1 MAQPTRVSC
10 SSRRACSSNLAVFP
24 EEGSCGSPLLFRLHL
39 GQNLSMRRLHK
50 LVLRRS
56 ILALAVLSLPLLR
69 AQNPSQTAPV
79 TQTPD
84 APTAT
89 SRAAPVGSSPNL
101 VQLRL
106 MIDRGHPADALKELD
121 PLSAQQPA
129 PPGVN
134 RLRGL
139 ALYSQ
144 NQFAEADAAFAR
156 ALKQDPHDEES
167 TQLRGLTLF
176 RLGRPADAIPL
187 LESAHDWTS
196 QTRVDPSYVLALCYL
211 DTRNYDNARRA
222 FATQYGFPPDSAP
235 AYLLAARMLLRR
247 EYLPVAQQFARKAL
261 ELDPQLPLAH
271 ALLGEIALAGEH
283 LDEAIAEFEKER
295 LRNPLDG
302 SIYDRLGD
310 AYTRAGDY
318 TKAQQS
324 LQRALLL
331 EPNSTGPYILL
342 GKVLL
347 KRQDPTSAM
356 MYLERAE
363 KMDPNNY
370 MTHSLLGQVYR
381 ALGRA
386 EDASRE
392 TQTSQKIQAA
402 GEPKLET
409 VR

>member
-1 MAQPTRVSC
+1 
-10 SSRRACSSNLAVFP
+10 
-24 EEGSCGSPLLFRLHL
+24 
-39 GQNLSMRRLHK
+39 MRRLYK
-50 LVLRRS
+50 LLLLRS
-56 ILALAVLSLPLLR
+56 ILTLAVLSLPLLR
-69 AQNPSQTAPV
+69 AQNPTQPV
-79 TQTPD
+79 PVAQTPD
-84 APTAT
+84 APKAT
-89 SRAAPVGSSPNL
+89 TGATPAGSSPNL
-101 VQLRL
+101 IQLRL
-106 MIDRGHPADALKELD
+106 LIDRGHSAEALKELD
-121 PLSAQQPA
+121 PLSARQPA
-129 PPGVN
+129 PAGVN

-144 NQFAEADAAFAR
+144 NQFVEADAAFAS

-167 TQLRGLTLF
+167 TQMRGLTLF

-211 DTRNYDNARRA
+211 DTRSYDNARRA
-222 FATQYGFPPDSAP
+222 FATQYGFSPDSAP
-235 AYLLAARMLLRR
+235 AYLLTARMLLRR
-247 EYLPVAQQFARKAL
+247 EYLPVAQQFATKAL

-283 LDEAIAEFEKER
+283 IDEAIAEFEKER
-295 LRNPLDG
+295 LRNPLNG

-318 TKAQQS
+318 TRAQQS

-347 KRQDPTSAM
+347 KRQDPASAM

-363 KMDPNNY
+363 KMDPGNY

-381 ALGRA
+381 SLGRT
-386 EDASRE
+386 EDATRE
-392 TQTSQKIQAA
+392 TQISQKIQAA
-402 GEPKLET
+402 SEPKLET
-409 VR
+409 IH

>member
-1 MAQPTRVSC
+1 MRFLRKTA
-10 SSRRACSSNLAVFP
+10 
-24 EEGSCGSPLLFRLHL
+24 LL
-39 GQNLSMRRLHK
+39 
-50 LVLRRS
+50 RS
-56 ILALAVLSLPLLR
+56 ILTLGVLALSLAH
-69 AQNPSQTAPV
+69 AQTPSQTPGTANSATRDTPV
-79 TQTPD
+79 
-84 APTAT
+84 
-89 SRAAPVGSSPNL
+89 VSSPNL
-101 VQLRL
+101 LQLRM
-106 MIDRGHPADALKELD
+106 MIDRGHTADALKQLD
-121 PLSAQQPA
+121 TLAAQNPA
-129 PPGVN
+129 PAGVN

-144 NQFAEADAAFAR
+144 NQFAEADSAFAS

-187 LESAHDWTS
+187 LESAHQWTS
-196 QTRVDPSYVLALCYL
+196 QTKIDPSYVLALCYL
-211 DTRNYDNARRA
+211 DTRQYDNARQA
-222 FATQYGFPPDSAP
+222 FAIQYGFPPDSAP

-247 EYLPVAQQFARKAL
+247 EYLPIAQQFATKSL

-283 LDEAIAEFEKER
+283 LDVAIAEFEKER

-331 EPNSTGPYILL
+331 EPNATGPYILL

-347 KRQDPTSAM
+347 KRQDPVSAT

-363 KMDPNNY
+363 KMDPSNY
-370 MTHSLLGQVYR
+370 ITHSLLGQAYR
-381 ALGRA
+381 SLGRM

-402 GEPKLET
+402 SEPKLET
-409 VR
+409 VH

>member
-1 MAQPTRVSC
+1 M
-10 SSRRACSSNLAVFP
+10 
-24 EEGSCGSPLLFRLHL
+24 
-39 GQNLSMRRLHK
+39 
-50 LVLRRS
+50 LRPFK
-56 ILALAVLSLPLLR
+56 IALIRFLYISTVLSLQL
-69 AQNPSQTAPV
+69 AQAQVPPQTPGISNGAPQSAPV
-79 TQTPD
+79 D
-84 APTAT
+84 APQ
-89 SRAAPVGSSPNL
+89 NL
-101 VQLRL
+101 IQLRL
-106 MIDRGHPADALKELD
+106 MIDRGHPADALKQLD
-121 PLSAQQPA
+121 TLAAQQPV
-129 PPGVN
+129 PSGVN

-144 NQFAEADAAFAR
+144 NQYPEADAAFAS

-167 TQLRGLTLF
+167 EQLRGLTLF
-176 RLGRPADAIPL
+176 RLGRPSDAIPL
-187 LESAHDWTS
+187 LESAHEWTS

-211 DTRNYDNARRA
+211 DTRQFDNARRA

-247 EYLPVAQQFARKAL
+247 EYLPAAQQFAAKAL

-283 LDEAIAEFEKER
+283 LDEAIAEFQKER
-295 LRNPLDG
+295 TRNPLDG

-310 AYTRAGDY
+310 AYTRSGDY
-318 TKAQQS
+318 TKAQQF

-347 KRQDPTSAM
+347 KRQDPASAM

-363 KMDPNNY
+363 KMDSSNFI
-370 MTHSLLGQVYR
+370 THSLLGQAYR
-381 ALGRA
+381 SLGRA

-402 GEPKLET
+402 SQPKLET
-409 VR
+409 VH

>member
-1 MAQPTRVSC
+1 
-10 SSRRACSSNLAVFP
+10 
-24 EEGSCGSPLLFRLHL
+24 
-39 GQNLSMRRLHK
+39 MRRLRK
-50 LVLRRS
+50 LFL
-56 ILALAVLSLPLLR
+56 IELLLAPAVLSQSLLG
-69 AQNPSQTAPV
+69 AQKPEQAAPAA
-79 TQTPD
+79 QAPD
-84 APTAT
+84 ALSAT
-89 SRAAPVGSSPNL
+89 TGAAPAGSTPNL
-101 VQLRL
+101 VQLRV
-106 MIDRGHPADALKELD
+106 MIDRGRSADALKELN
-121 PLSAQQPA
+121 PLSARQPA
-129 PPGVN
+129 PAGVN

-139 ALYSQ
+139 ALYTQ
-144 NQFAEADAAFAR
+144 NQFVEADVAFAS

-187 LESAHDWTS
+187 LESAHEWTS

-211 DTRNYDNARRA
+211 DTRNYDNARRS

-235 AYLLAARMLLRR
+235 AYLLTARMLLRR
-247 EYLPVAQQFARKAL
+247 EYLPVAQQFAAKAL

-295 LRNPLDG
+295 LRNPLNG

-347 KRQDPTSAM
+347 KRQDPASAM

-363 KMDPNNY
+363 KMDPSNY

-381 ALGRA
+381 SLGRT

-392 TQTSQKIQAA
+392 IQISQKIQAA
-402 GEPKLET
+402 SEPKLET
-409 VR
+409 VH

>member
-1 MAQPTRVSC
+1 
-10 SSRRACSSNLAVFP
+10 
-24 EEGSCGSPLLFRLHL
+24 
-39 GQNLSMRRLHK
+39 MRRLHK
-50 LVLRRS
+50 LVLLRS
-56 ILALAVLSLPLLR
+56 ILTLAVLPLPLLR
-69 AQNPSQTAPV
+69 AQSPA
-79 TQTPD
+79 QTPGTSNTVIGD
-84 APTAT
+84 AP
-89 SRAAPVGSSPNL
+89 SVSSPNL

-106 MIDRGHPADALKELD
+106 MIDRGHTEDALKQLD
-121 PLSAQQPA
+121 TLAAQQPVPA
-129 PPGVN
+129 GVN
-134 RLRGL
+134 RLRGV

-144 NQFAEADAAFAR
+144 NRFAEADAAFAS
-156 ALKQDPHDEES
+156 ALTQDPHDEES

-187 LESAHDWTS
+187 LESTHGWTS
-196 QTRVDPSYVLALCYL
+196 ETKVDPSYVLALCYL
-211 DTRNYDNARRA
+211 DTRQYDNARRA
-222 FATQYGFPPDSAP
+222 LATQYGFPPDSAP

-247 EYLPVAQQFARKAL
+247 EYLPIAQQFATKAL

-271 ALLGEIALAGEH
+271 ALLGEVALAGEH

-331 EPNSTGPYILL
+331 EPNATGPYILL

-347 KRQDPTSAM
+347 KRQDPAGAT
-356 MYLERAE
+356 MYLERAA
-363 KMDPNNY
+363 KMDPSNY
-370 MTHSLLGQVYR
+370 ITHSLLGQAYR
-381 ALGRA
+381 LLGRA

-392 TQTSQKIQAA
+392 IQTSQKIQAA
-402 GEPKLET
+402 SGPKVET
-409 VR
+409 VH

>member
-1 MAQPTRVSC
+1 MHC
-10 SSRRACSSNLAVFP
+10 
-24 EEGSCGSPLLFRLHL
+24 
-39 GQNLSMRRLHK
+39 LSK
-50 LVLRRS
+50 
-56 ILALAVLSLPLLR
+56 LALFFSIVAVAVLSLPVLC
-69 AQNPSQTAPV
+69 AQSPGQPAPV
-79 TQTPD
+79 SQLPDGPTKTAGATP
-84 APTAT
+84 A
-89 SRAAPVGSSPNL
+89 GSSPNL
-101 VQLRL
+101 TQVRV
-106 MIDRGHPADALKELD
+106 MIDRGRSADALKELG

-129 PPGVN
+129 PAGVN

-139 ALYSQ
+139 ALYSL
-144 NQFAEADAAFAR
+144 NQFVDADAAFAS

-167 TQLRGLTLF
+167 AQLRGLTLF

-187 LESAHDWTS
+187 LESAHSWTS
-196 QTRVDPSYVLALCYL
+196 DTKVDPSYVLGLCYL
-211 DTRNYDNARRA
+211 DTRNYDSARRA

-247 EYLPVAQQFARKAL
+247 EYVPVAQQFATKAL
-261 ELDPQLPLAH
+261 ELDSQLPLAH

-283 LDEAIAEFEKER
+283 IDEAIAEFEKER
-295 LRNPLDG
+295 LRNPLNG

-347 KRQDPTSAM
+347 KRQDPANAM

-363 KMDPNNY
+363 KMDPSNY
-370 MTHSLLGQVYR
+370 MTHNLLGQAYR

-392 TQTSQKIQAA
+392 TQLSQKIQAA
-402 GEPKLET
+402 SEPKLESIH
-409 VR
+409 

>member
-1 MAQPTRVSC
+1 
-10 SSRRACSSNLAVFP
+10 
-24 EEGSCGSPLLFRLHL
+24 
-39 GQNLSMRRLHK
+39 MRRLHK
-50 LVLRRS
+50 IALLRS
-56 ILALAVLSLPLLR
+56 ICIFTALSLPL
-69 AQNPSQTAPV
+69 AHA
-79 TQTPD
+79 QTPPQP
-84 APTAT
+84 APGDVPQ
-89 SRAAPVGSSPNL
+89 SL
-101 VQLRL
+101 IQLRQ
-106 MIDRGHPADALKELD
+106 MIDRGHPADALKQLD
-121 PLSAQQPA
+121 KLTAQQPI
-129 PPGVN
+129 PPGIN

-144 NQFAEADAAFAR
+144 NQFAEADTAFAS

-167 TQLRGLTLF
+167 TQLRGLMLF
-176 RLGRPADAIPL
+176 RLGRPAEAIPL
-187 LESAHDWTS
+187 LEAAHDWTS
-196 QTRVDPSYVLALCYL
+196 QTKVDPSYVLALCYL
-211 DTRNYDNARRA
+211 DTRQFDNARRA

-247 EYLPVAQQFARKAL
+247 EYLPVAQQFATKAL

-271 ALLGEIALAGEH
+271 ALLGEIALAGQH

-302 SIYDRLGD
+302 AIYDRLGD
-310 AYTRAGDY
+310 AYTRAADY

-331 EPNSTGPYILL
+331 EPTATGPYILL

-347 KRQDPTSAM
+347 KRQDPASAT

-363 KMDPNNY
+363 KMDPSNY
-370 MTHSLLGQVYR
+370 ITHSLLGQAYR
-381 ALGRA
+381 SLGRA

-392 TQTSQKIQAA
+392 TQTSEKIQAA
-402 GEPKLET
+402 SEPKLET